1 MSLLLG
7 FGVRVREIV
16 RTLREAPPEGRN
28 GHDMCWARVR
38 VILRLEFACGS
49 IGRIRYHP

>member
-1 MSLLLG
+1 MG

-28 GHDMCWARVR
+28 GHVYVLARVR
-38 VILRLEFACGS
+38 VIPRLEFACGS